1 MLFNSIEFLFIF
13 LPITFLIYFG
23 LNKLKLVKMAT
34 AWLVIASLTFY
45 SYWKLEYLPILLI
58 SMLFN
63 YSVGSTLNSDNK
75 LRINKKL
82 VMIFAV
88 IMNIALLAY
97 FKYFDFIIENINLI
111 LKQDFNYMHILLPLA
126 ISFFTFQQI
135 AYIVDSY
142 EGKTKE
148 YDFLTYALFVTF
160 FPQLIA
166 GPIVHHKE
174 MMPQFAK
181 LRNRFINHKNISIGL
196 FLLAIGLFK
205 KVMIADYFSIFARAT
220 FDGVA
225 VMTCFESWCASLS
238 YTFQLYFDFSG
249 YCDMAMGIGYLF
261 NIVLPQ
267 NFNSPYKADSIQD
280 FWRRWHMT
288 LSRFLR
294 DYIYIPMGG
303 NRKGEIRTYINLFT
317 TFLIGGLWHGANW
330 TFVIWGAMHGLAM
343 CIHRLW
349 KTLNIKIPHFIA
361 VVITFLFANFT
372 WVYFRATSVE
382 IANKVIASMFGL
394 NGFAPIV
401 VDKLRF
407 SFENGSLKLS
417 LLLLIP
423 TIILVFFVNNSVEFA
438 KKFRPNWIFFSATL
452 IMLTISILSINKVS
466 EFLYFQF

>member
-1 MLFNSIEFLFIF
+1 MLFNSIEFLFVF
-13 LPITFLIYFG
+13 LPITFFVYFY
-23 LNKLKLVKMAT
+23 LNKLKLIKIAT
-34 AWLVIASLTFY
+34 AWLVIASLCFY
-45 SYWKLEYLPILLI
+45 SYWKIDYLPLILI

-63 YSVGSTLNSDNK
+63 YSVGSTLSNTAK
-75 LRINKKL
+75 LKINKKI
-82 VMIFAV
+82 VMLFAIV
-88 IMNIALLAY
+88 VNVALLSY
-97 FKYFDFIIENINLI
+97 YKYFDFIIENINVLF
-111 LKQDFNYMHILLPLA
+111 KTDFNYMNIVLPLA

-148 YDFLTYALFVTF
+148 YDFLTYSLFVTF

-174 MMPQFAK
+174 MMPQFDR

-196 FLLAIGLFK
+196 FLLAVGLFK
-205 KVMIADYFSIFARAT
+205 KVMIADYFSIFVKAT
-220 FDGVA
+220 FDGLPI
-225 VMTCFESWCASLS
+225 MTCFEAWCASLS

-249 YCDMAMGIGYLF
+249 YCDMAMGIGYMF

-294 DYIYIPMGG
+294 EYIYIPLGG
-303 NRKGEIRTYINLFT
+303 NRKGKLKTYVNLFT

-330 TFVIWGAMHGLAM
+330 TFVVWGALHGFAI
-343 CIHRLW
+343 CIHRFW
-349 KTLNIKIPHFIA
+349 KTFNIKIPHFVA
-361 VVITFLFANFT
+361 VFMTFLFANFT
-372 WVYFRATSVE
+372 WVYFRATTIE
-382 IANKVIASMFGL
+382 TANKIISSMFGL

-401 VDKLRF
+401 INKMRF
-407 SFENGSLKLS
+407 SFENGSIKLS

-423 TIILVFFVNNSVEFA
+423 SIILVFCVKNSIEFSQRL
-438 KKFRPNWIFFSATL
+438 KPNRICFIVTL
-452 IMLTISILSINKVS
+452 VMLLVSILSINKVS